1 MEVVPYKAEHLM
13 AMTLQPAQA
22 WMVPLV
28 NYEMAKALEG
38 NAMTGLDGDD
48 VLIVAGVAEYWT
60 GRGLIW
66 AYVGDNA
73 YRHWKSIHAAA
84 KRFLEMAPQDR
95 IEAAIEVGHDAGERW
110 IKKLG
115 FELETPLARKY
126 QAGGRDCKVYVKIRG

>member
-48 VLIVAGVAEYWT
+48 VLIVAGVAEYWQ
-60 GRGLIW
+60 GRGLLW
-66 AYVGDNA
+66 SYVGQNA
-73 YRHWKSIHAAA
+73 HRHWKSIHYAA
-84 KRFLEMAPQDR
+84 KRYLELVDYER
-95 IEAAIEVGHDAGERW
+95 LEAVVDVNHAAGKRW
-110 IKKLG
+110 IERLG
-115 FELETPLARKY
+115 FKCEVPLARKY
-126 QAGGRDCKVYVKIRG
+126 QRGQDCMIYVRIKD